1 MVSVLNLY
9 RSRVG
14 LTRHHMLNQKLL
26 IFLLCILLMGE
37 RFVIWVTSLFLHFIM
52 AKIKKILNIWY
63 KLQNGS
69 SSEFYDGLCWE
80 LILQSCLFLINF
92 VKNILTWE
100 ERIAGNMP
108 SRAAVKFDC
117 WSKQDGNILLFIT
130 VHCCWMNQ

>member
-1 MVSVLNLY
+1 MVSVLNFY

-14 LTRHHMLNQKLL
+14 VTRHHMLNQKLL

-63 KLQNGS
+63 KLQKGS

-80 LILQSCLFLINF
+80 LILQSCLFLMNF
-92 VKNILTWE
+92 VRNVFTWE

-108 SRAAVKFDC
+108 SRAAVKLDC
-117 WSKQDGNILLFIT
+117 WSKQDGNIILFTT
-130 VHCCWMNQ
+130 VHCCLMKK